1 MSQKIHNSEFNLQAC
16 YNFQHI
22 WFKLSLRPADYSL
35 NYHIRFLI
43 TVGIFQYCIL
53 KLLQFCVSQISTFIN
68 CLFTTIINTEFIS
81 LLKMAIFH
89 GFLYFTIC
97 ILKNKQIN
105 KYKILIIALLQF
117 TSNFMPFK
125 NLRHQ
130 LLIKSCCKNN
140 G

>member
-1 MSQKIHNSEFNLQAC
+1 MVQKIKSKTSRL
-16 YNFQHI
+16 
-22 WFKLSLRPADYSL
+22 YSL
-35 NYHIRFLI
+35 NYHITFLI

-53 KLLQFCVSQISTFIN
+53 KLLQPCVSQISTFIN
-68 CLFTTIINTEFIS
+68 CLFTTIINTEFIY

-140 G
+140 GWLYFTNEPSRNIYNVFN